1 MTNKVDIRAPF
12 VPFSQPLRVPEPA
25 EKEKKMCVNIRDLLL
40 VDDDITMGGINVKA
54 SKADDAPID
63 TWLWDS
69 TMVRDFPQL
78 SELARQEVGGVNRA
92 LHRGR

>member
-12 VPFSQPLRVPEPA
+12 VPFSQPLCVPEPA

>member
-1 MTNKVDIRAPF
+1 MAFRSDILRMTNKVDIRAPF
-12 VPFSQPLRVPEPA
+12 VPFSQPLCDPEPVK
-25 EKEKKMCVNIRDLLL
+25 KEKKMRVNIRDPLP
-40 VDDDITMGGINVKA
+40 VDDDVNTGGINVKT

-78 SELARQEVGGVNRA
+78 SELT
-92 LHRGR
+92 